1 MSRRFL
7 TVRLLISNP
16 NFLPPNTRFMRIY
29 LAVLLFV
36 FLYACNPPAS
46 QEESAIGEVSE
57 NMSPEE
63 IERDSLYD
71 AMMAV
76 HDDVMPEMDRMYRLR
91 RRATAVADSLQNQ
104 PEIPISADTLR
115 AIAQQV
121 ELAEEAMMNWMRSN
135 DFQFEDM
142 SHQEIM
148 QKLEE
153 EKEKITVVREQ
164 MLNSIKEAEEA
175 LAQFDEE

>member
-1 MSRRFL
+1 M
-7 TVRLLISNP
+7 
-16 NFLPPNTRFMRIY
+16 
-29 LAVLLFV
+29 
-36 FLYACNPPAS
+36 YACNPSAS
-46 QEESAIGEVSE
+46 QEDNASREAPE
-57 NMSPEE
+57 NLSTEE
-63 IERDSLYD
+63 IQRDSLYD

-91 RRATAVADSLQNQ
+91 RRATAIADSLQNE
-104 PEIPISADTLR
+104 PDIPIPADTLQ

-135 DFQFEDM
+135 DFQFGDM
-142 SHQEIM
+142 SHEEIM

-153 EKEKITVVREQ
+153 EKEKITFVRKQ
-164 MLNSIKEAEEA
+164 MLSSIQEAEEA

>member
-1 MSRRFL
+1 
-7 TVRLLISNP
+7 
-16 NFLPPNTRFMRIY
+16 MRIY
-29 LAVLLFV
+29 LASLISVL
-36 FLYACNPPAS
+36 LYACNPSAS
-46 QEESAIGEVSE
+46 QEDNASREAPE
-57 NMSPEE
+57 NLSTEE
-63 IERDSLYD
+63 IQRDSLYD

-91 RRATAVADSLQNQ
+91 RRATAIADSLQNE
-104 PEIPISADTLR
+104 PDIPIPADMLQ

-135 DFQFEDM
+135 DFQFGDM
-142 SHQEIM
+142 SHEEIM

-153 EKEKITVVREQ
+153 EKEKITFVRKQ
-164 MLNSIKEAEEA
+164 MLSSIQEAEEA

>member
-1 MSRRFL
+1 
-7 TVRLLISNP
+7 
-16 NFLPPNTRFMRIY
+16 MRTY
-29 LAVLLFV
+29 LAALLFIIV
-36 FLYACNPPAS
+36 SACNPPAS
-46 QEESAIGEVSE
+46 QEENTGGEASE

-63 IERDSLYD
+63 IQRDSLYD

-91 RRATAVADSLQNQ
+91 RRATALADSLQNQ
-104 PEIPISADTLR
+104 PDIPIPADTLQV
-115 AIAQQV
+115 IAQQV
-121 ELAEEAMMNWMRSN
+121 EVAEEAMMNWMRSN
-135 DFQFEDM
+135 DFQFEGM